1 MSNNNSLQGQSESP
15 TLSDEDRA
23 ALRVLLGKPQID
35 DLYAELARDALGAGA
50 MGEDP
55 VGNGKRLFERA
66 LSRVRERICGHA
78 RVRSLAERTDADS
91 ADGMA
96 CAAVVASI
104 VAGSIGT
111 SLHVLL
117 VVALVLRIGL
127 RKVCDPQWRP

>member
-1 MSNNNSLQGQSESP
+1 
-15 TLSDEDRA
+15 
-23 ALRVLLGKPQID
+23 
-35 DLYAELARDALGAGA
+35 
-50 MGEDP
+50 
-55 VGNGKRLFERA
+55 
-66 LSRVRERICGHA
+66 VRT
-78 RVRSLAERTDADS
+78 LAERTDADS